1 MGGARDKCYIKV
13 MLQAYRKLSYK
24 IVVLYFLV
32 LFFFLLLYSSKSP
45 SVLHILIQI
54 TVCLSFVFL
63 SICLLRYNA
72 KKSTVLNALFIVL
85 LFQVLL
91 FRIFQIYAFENPLGY
106 NPIDALSYHNSA
118 IEYCNSSYSIF
129 KLPKF
134 LSLNNTSIDDAGFSC
149 IVCLIYKIF
158 GSDAGLHILAFLNI
172 CVYVGG
178 CSMLYKLSN
187 ILTSNADISKFTLLL
202 WGTYTYCVYTAS
214 TGLKENFFVFTL
226 IWAILSL
233 YKYLNCR
240 NAYRLVVFLL
250 VSSLSLLFRLPV
262 FFILVATLLISVFLQ
277 FKFVS
282 KHIKF
287 WIVILIV
294 SAVIAFPT
302 VLSYIVSARGN
313 MALNQGMLD
322 AINSGE
328 NLIVYIG
335 TVVLT
340 SLVGAVPN
348 FISDFEKLNYITLW
362 NFGSFVRIILSG
374 YAFYAVYKI
383 IKYRCKRYYPLLIF
397 VALHIVMLVVTMFSI
412 HDRYQMPQLPFIYL
426 LTSLGVFEVSRSGSN
441 VSKFF
446 NTIYPFGAAIFV
458 VVFNIYKN

>member
-1 MGGARDKCYIKV
+1 
-13 MLQAYRKLSYK
+13 MLNTYRNQSLR
-24 IVVLYFLV
+24 IAFLYL
-32 LFFFLLLYSSKSP
+32 LIMSFFLLFFNSKSP
-45 SVLHILIQI
+45 SLLHVALQVV
-54 TVCLSFVFL
+54 TCFSFVFL
-63 SICLLRYNA
+63 SWFVLRTNV
-72 KKSTVLNALFIVL
+72 KKITILNSLFFLL
-85 LFQVLL
+85 LFQVVL
-91 FRIFQIYAFENPLGY
+91 FRGLQIYEFNNPLGY
-106 NPIDALSYHNSA
+106 NPMDSSSYHNSA
-118 IEYCNSSYSIF
+118 IEFSNTSYSIF
-129 KLPKF
+129 ELFKF
-134 LSLNNTSIDDAGFSC
+134 LLSKNTSIDDFGFNIIIC
-149 IVCLIYKIF
+149 FIYKIF
-158 GSDAGLHILAFLNI
+158 GSDLGVHVLVIFNV
-172 CVYVGG
+172 CVYVCG
-178 CSMLYKLSN
+178 CSMLYKLSQ
-187 ILTSNADISKFTLLL
+187 ILTENTDISKFSIVL

-226 IWAILSL
+226 IWAILNL

-240 NAYRLVVFLL
+240 NIYRLVIFLL

-262 FFILVATLLISVFLQ
+262 FFILIATLLMSVFLQ

-294 SAVIAFPT
+294 SAVIAYPT

-441 VSKFF
+441 VSRFF